1 MVATVTENLYSV
13 DPNWYVDTGAMD
25 HITNDL
31 KRLTTKEPYGG
42 TNQVQVADGQV
53 CQLLILEIP
62 LLLDIPN
69 LYF

>member
-31 KRLTTKEPYGG
+31 KRLITKEPYGG

-53 CQLLILEIP
+53 CQLLIL
-62 LLLDIPN
+62 
-69 LYF
+69 